1 MEMLVAITIFA
12 GLAGLSVS
20 VLARAA
26 DSFAR
31 SRESLSEMRAASL
44 SGRQFAARARLD
56 YQVVEQ
62 ASSTSLTMNGVD
74 ASSLNGAAAED
85 LAQEPSE
92 RGDLLVLRDGAG
104 NIVAARRL
112 RANAPRACRF
122 DAVGRRCLTVTAQ

>member
-31 SRESLSEMRAASL
+31 SRESLSDMRAASL
-44 SGRQFAARARLD
+44 SDRQFAALARLD
-56 YQVVEQ
+56 DQVAEQ
-62 ASSTSLTMNGVD
+62 AISTGQSITGVD
-74 ASSLNGAAAED
+74 ASSLNGDAAAG

-92 RGDLLVLRDGAG
+92 WGDLLVLRDSAG

-122 DAVGRRCLTVTAQ
+122 DAIGRRCLTVTAQ